1 MCMKWYDYWQL
12 ASNWSNQMGNIM
24 RKEIPRKIL
33 ARHLWRGSMAR
44 LSCTWD
50 YIDTLSANKSFRM
63 PLQGGHIRSQHSL
76 RWQVFINGFKRNK
89 ISTRSKDITNINETP
104 LFFFFFF
111 LVSVD
116 LDFHEGNRFWNGALS
131 LWCDQHII
139 LLSVFFTILIYLI
152 YLIPFHIFFRVCL
165 MPCYQLL
172 FKIFFV

>member
-1 MCMKWYDYWQL
+1 
-12 ASNWSNQMGNIM
+12 
-24 RKEIPRKIL
+24 
-33 ARHLWRGSMAR
+33 
-44 LSCTWD
+44 
-50 YIDTLSANKSFRM
+50 
-63 PLQGGHIRSQHSL
+63 
-76 RWQVFINGFKRNK
+76 
-89 ISTRSKDITNINETP
+89 
-104 LFFFFFF
+104 
-111 LVSVD
+111 

>member
-111 LVSVD
+111 WLVLIWIFMKGIGFEMVPCLFD
-116 LDFHEGNRFWNGALS
+116 VTN
-131 LWCDQHII
+131 I
-139 LLSVFFTILIYLI
+139 LFYFQFFLQY
-152 YLIPFHIFFRVCL
+152 
-165 MPCYQLL
+165 
-172 FKIFFV
+172 